1 MRGRSRIQVV
11 TTNCKRCGKSL
22 AMTNRSIYGADE
34 AKATYERICSD
45 CITPGEYK
53 DMLKA
58 QAGAILGSDLSN

>member
-1 MRGRSRIQVV
+1 
-11 TTNCKRCGKSL
+11 
-22 AMTNRSIYGADE
+22 MTNRSIYGADE